1 MAGRYRNPSYRQY
14 LPQELLDE
22 LRAVSK
28 AIHRRV
34 QQIARV
40 AVQRFPRE
48 LRSPS
53 RARLPSPST

>member
-1 MAGRYRNPSYRQY
+1 MASRYRTPSYRQY

-28 AIHRRV
+28 ATHRRV
-34 QQIARV
+34 QQIVRV
-40 AVQRFPRE
+40 AVQRFLRK

-53 RARLPSPST
+53 

>member
-28 AIHRRV
+28 ATHRRV

-53 RARLPSPST
+53 